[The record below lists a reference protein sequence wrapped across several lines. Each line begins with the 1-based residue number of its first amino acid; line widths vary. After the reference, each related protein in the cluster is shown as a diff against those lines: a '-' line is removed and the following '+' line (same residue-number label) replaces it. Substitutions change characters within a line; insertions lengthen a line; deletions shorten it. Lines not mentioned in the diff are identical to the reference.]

1 LGGTFFGAPS
11 CRKQRVYRRDLV
23 STDAKTLP
31 DNVVRMPD
39 IYRDEPAV
47 DRPDVELVER
57 SVLGDGESEG
67 FNPYDTGRLQKHKI
81 ESAND

>member
-1 LGGTFFGAPS
+1 
-11 CRKQRVYRRDLV
+11 
-23 STDAKTLP
+23 
-31 DNVVRMPD
+31 MPD

-47 DRPDVELVER
+47 DQPDVELVEL

-81 ESAND
+81 QSAND